1 MAFLTVPHHVN
12 SKKYNILKSINFCD
26 KITLI
31 LDPPGHRKTNQANI
45 NIHIQ
50 FQSDVKN
57 TNIKLRYYTASGS
70 GENIAHAYN
79 GDSSHAQTIFLTT
92 ITGLDVGDSVSIFQ
106 NHEVWSNWKK
116 KSFSFQMVAMSAGS
130 LFSQGV
136 ASNHFTGRLIEPYN
150 WIWKPAYD

>member
-1 MAFLTVPHHVN
+1 M
-12 SKKYNILKSINFCD
+12 
-26 KITLI
+26 
-31 LDPPGHRKTNQANI
+31 
-45 NIHIQ
+45 
-50 FQSDVKN
+50 
-57 TNIKLRYYTASGS
+57 RYYTASGS

-130 LFSQGV
+130 LSSQGV